1 MAPWETGPIAMPPGA
16 QAPPSL
22 SPPPTLSPPP
32 SLPVARAVAQAPW
45 EPAPEPTGAGPAE
58 PAAPGPAA
66 AGPGA
71 AGPATGSHLGM
82 PIRVPQANMAPQ
94 LRAQRDADPQTSQ
107 EPPDRQDDEPW
118 FGARSPEATRSM
130 LTMMQQG
137 WRRGRMDDLDDP
149 EGVPGM
155 GTD

>member
-1 MAPWETGPIAMPPGA
+1 
-16 QAPPSL
+16 
-22 SPPPTLSPPP
+22 
-32 SLPVARAVAQAPW
+32 
-45 EPAPEPTGAGPAE
+45 
-58 PAAPGPAA
+58 
-66 AGPGA
+66 
-71 AGPATGSHLGM
+71 M

-94 LRAQRDADPQTSQ
+94 LRAQRDADPP
-107 EPPDRQDDEPW
+107 EPPDPQDDEPW

-149 EGVPGM
+149 EGVPGI